1 MITGKYEVS
10 LKTPMG
16 LKKGELILFDAEG
29 LITGKMV
36 VMGKENEIDP
46 GKSNGENFTFSGKL
60 KTAMGV
66 VPYTCEASIS
76 GEAISG
82 TVKTKKGDMALTGH
96 RKS

>member
-16 LKKGELILFDAEG
+16 LKKGELILSDAEG

>member
-16 LKKGELILFDAEG
+16 LKKGELILSDAEG
-29 LITGKMV
+29 IITGKMV

-46 GKSNGENFTFSGKL
+46 GKSDGDNLTFSGKL

-66 VPYTCEASIS
+66 VPYTCEASVS
-76 GEAISG
+76 GGTISG
-82 TVKTKKGDMALTGH
+82 TVKTKKGDMSLTGN
-96 RKS
+96 RK

>member
-82 TVKTKKGDMALTGH
+82 TVKTKKGDMALTGY

>member
-16 LKKGELILFDAEG
+16 LKKGELILSDAEG

-82 TVKTKKGDMALTGH
+82 TVKTKKGDMALTGY
-96 RKS
+96 RKL

>member
-16 LKKGELILFDAEG
+16 LKKGELIINEADG
-29 LITGKMV
+29 IITGKMV

-46 GKSNGENFTFSGKL
+46 GKSNGNNFTFSGKL

-66 VPYTCEASIS
+66 VPYTCEASVS
-76 GEAISG
+76 GETVSG
-82 TVKTKKGDMALTGH
+82 TVKTKKGDMSLTGN

>member
-46 GKSNGENFTFSGKL
+46 GKSNGGNFTFSGKL

>member
-16 LKKGELILFDAEG
+16 LKKGELIINEADG
-29 LITGKMV
+29 IITGKMV

-46 GKSNGENFTFSGKL
+46 GKSDGNNFTFSGKL

-66 VPYTCEASIS
+66 VPYTCEASVS
-76 GEAISG
+76 GETVSG
-82 TVKTKKGDMALTGH
+82 TVKTKKGDMSLTGN

>member
-16 LKKGELILFDAEG
+16 LKKGELILNEEDSI
-29 LITGKMV
+29 ITGNLV
-36 VMGKENEIDP
+36 VMGKENEINP
-46 GKSNGENFTFSGKL
+46 GKSDGENFTFSGKL

-76 GEAISG
+76 GEEISG

-96 RKS
+96 RKL

>member
-10 LKTPMG
+10 LKTPMV
-16 LKKGELILFDAEG
+16 LKKGELIINEADG
-29 LITGKMV
+29 IITGKMV

-46 GKSNGENFTFSGKL
+46 GKSDGNNFTFSGKL

-66 VPYTCEASIS
+66 VPYTCEASVS
-76 GEAISG
+76 GETVSG
-82 TVKTKKGDMALTGH
+82 TVKTKKGDMSLTGN